1 MRLRS
6 RLRVVLALLVA
17 AAGLSLA
24 APSAPAAAVCGGGAP
39 GEACYCPGGVKVL
52 KWTLFEMQC

>member
-1 MRLRS
+1 MRLRN

-24 APSAPAAAVCGGGAP
+24 APGAPAAAVCGGGAP
-39 GEACYCPGGVKVL
+39 GEPCHCPGEVKVL
-52 KWTLFEMQC
+52 KWTLVDVSC